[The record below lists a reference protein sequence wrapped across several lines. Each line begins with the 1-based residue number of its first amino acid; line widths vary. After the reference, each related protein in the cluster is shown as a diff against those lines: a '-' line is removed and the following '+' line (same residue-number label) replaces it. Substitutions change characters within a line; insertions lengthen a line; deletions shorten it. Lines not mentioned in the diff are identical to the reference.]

1 MAIKDDIAVDS
12 SGNFYYTGAA
22 HGAAGAGYYTVIEF
36 HRYAQDLADD
46 ATAGGDDLIDIT
58 SETPSDRSTDNIISL
73 ETGYR
78 LDDANGSAT
87 DAISEHLYDGSIIQ
101 KEDGTI
107 WDGLVVIAAEGMDL
121 QIIQNGAIVADDF
134 WNTVPNG
141 ETLKGLNRDTANG
154 ISHRFMLKVN
164 NAGSDIDGR
173 RFIGITRE
181 LGQTYSEFRIN
192 GSARGNNVL
201 ALTYASDLNNQKTSG
216 TLSGYTDIVNTEG
229 YREID
234 IDGNGTP
241 EPYYSEWDKGGRTTN
256 DVYERL
262 KWLTSCESGSTDAT
276 PNGSLYGLD
285 GNIFRGITHELVG
298 TQSAGTFVEPESV
311 TWTGGTGQLLAID
324 NTTAGTKMYIQLL
337 TGVAPTT
344 GDVSGATGV
353 FAVSGNTEKTVA
365 TPFVGQSTGSAI
377 IGAYGFA
384 IEAADTTASD
394 LFTDLDGNTNQPPN
408 NVTFAVAGMEIGE
421 DRVLVGPE
429 DGSGGLRQDQ
439 CDVATGEAITVTAG
453 AVSSATS
460 GAGVVVLAS
469 GSETI
474 GTGNPSEKDTPTAGT
489 IRVLDANGVYQ
500 IVNYT
505 SFSSGAGTL
514 TFSGCTSTGTWSAA
528 ALNNAHLS
536 YIDKLAASAQES
548 YTVVYSGTP
557 RTLFIRVRDGGT
569 AGDLAGIKTFQTTG
583 TLGAAGGST
592 TVIRTADE

>member
-46 ATAGGDDLIDIT
+46 ATAAGDDLIDIT

-78 LDDANGSAT
+78 LDDSNGSAT

-141 ETLKGLNRDTANG
+141 ESTKGLNRDTANG

-201 ALTYASDLNNQKTSG
+201 ALTYASDLNNQKTDA

-229 YREID
+229 YRLID

-241 EPYYSEWDKGGRTTN
+241 EPYYSEWDKGSRTTN

-324 NTTAGTKMYIQLL
+324 STTAGTKMYIQLL
-337 TGVAPTT
+337 TGVAPTS
-344 GDVSGATGV
+344 GNVSGATGEFGV
-353 FAVSGNTEKTVA
+353 TGNTEKTVA

-394 LFTDLDGNTNQPPN
+394 LFTDLDNNTNQPPN
-408 NVTFAVAGMEIGE
+408 NVSFAVAGMEIGE

-469 GSETI
+469 GSESI
-474 GTGNPSEKDTPTAGT
+474 GTGTPSEKDTPTSGT

-500 IVNYT
+500 IVDYT
-505 SFSSGAGTL
+505 SFSSGSGTL
-514 TFSGCTSTGTWSAA
+514 TFSGCTSSGTWSAA

-569 AGDLAGIKTFQTTG
+569 AGDLEGIKTFQTTG

-592 TVIRTADE
+592 TVIRTADA